1 MVTLETLEEFYK
13 HKFSGTPANIQQE
26 IGDFNVFVIEDTVSA
41 SGDVSI
47 KYARRDFYKISL
59 ITGENLFHYA
69 DKTLHVKGTSLMF
82 FNPKTPYRW
91 EPISATN
98 TGFFCIFKDAF
109 FAEKLRSNF
118 AELPM
123 FAIGG
128 KPSYILDEQQ
138 TEFAGAIF
146 RKMTQEIKSDY
157 KYKQDLLVSYITEL
171 IHFALKMEASD
182 TLYQETNANARITSV
197 FTELLERQFPIE
209 TQEQRFGLKS
219 AKDFAD
225 QLYVHVN
232 HLNRAIKETTGK
244 TTSSLIAERL
254 ATEAKVLLKHTD
266 WNISD
271 IGYCLGFAEPPH
283 FNTFFKRLTSMSPS
297 QYRAGTQT
305 RING

>member
-1 MVTLETLEEFYK
+1 MSTTETLEEFYK
-13 HKFSGTPANIQQE
+13 HKFSDTPANAQHE
-26 IGDFNVFVIEDTVSA
+26 IGDFNVFVIEDTVLP
-41 SGDVSI
+41 SGEVTI

-69 DKTLHVKGTSLMF
+69 DKTLHVKGTSLIF

-91 EPISATN
+91 EAVSATN

-109 FAEKLRSNF
+109 FVEKLRSNF
-118 AELPM
+118 ASLPM

-138 TEFAGAIF
+138 NEFAGRIF
-146 RKMTQEIKSDY
+146 RKMVEEIRSDY
-157 KYKQDLLVSYITEL
+157 KFKQDLLVSYVTEL

-182 TLYQETNANARITSV
+182 TLYQEANANARITAI

-209 TQEQRFGLKS
+209 SKRQCVSFRS

-232 HLNRAIKETTGK
+232 HLNRAVREITGK
-244 TTSSLIAERL
+244 TTSLLIAERL
-254 ATEAKVLLKHTD
+254 ASEAKALLKHTD
-266 WNISD
+266 WNIAD
-271 IGYCLGFAEPPH
+271 IGFCLGFEEPAT
-283 FNTFFKRLTSMSPS
+283 FNKFFRRHSSSTPS
-297 QYRAGTQT
+297 QYRSLA
-305 RING
+305 

>member
-1 MVTLETLEEFYK
+1 MSTMETLEEFYK
-13 HKFSGTPANIQQE
+13 HKFSGIPANTQQE
-26 IGDFNVFVIEDTVSA
+26 IGDFNVFVIEDTVLP
-41 SGDVSI
+41 SGEVTI

-69 DKTLHVKGTSLMF
+69 DKTLHVKGTSLIF

-91 EPISATN
+91 EAVSATN

-109 FAEKLRSNF
+109 FVEKLRSNF
-118 AELPM
+118 ANLPM

-128 KPSYILDEQQ
+128 KPSYILDEKQN
-138 TEFAGAIF
+138 EFASGIF
-146 RKMTQEIKSDY
+146 QKMVEEIRSDY
-157 KYKQDLLVSYITEL
+157 KFKQDLLVSYVTEL

-182 TLYQETNANARITSV
+182 TLYQEANANARITAI

-209 TQEQRFGLKS
+209 SQKQRFLFRS

-232 HLNRAIKETTGK
+232 HLNRAVREITGK
-244 TTSSLIAERL
+244 TTSLLIAERL
-254 ATEAKVLLKHTD
+254 ANEAKALLKHTD

-271 IGYCLGFAEPPH
+271 IGYCLGFEEPAH
-283 FNTFFKRLTSMSPS
+283 FNKFFKRHSSSTPS
-297 QYRAGTQT
+297 QYRSLV
-305 RING
+305 

>member
-1 MVTLETLEEFYK
+1 MSTMETLEEFYK
-13 HKFSGTPANIQQE
+13 HKFSGIPANVQHE
-26 IGDFNVFVIEDTVSA
+26 IGDFNVFVIEDTVSP
-41 SGDVSI
+41 SGEVTI

-69 DKTLHVKGTSLMF
+69 DKTLHVKGTSLIF

-91 EPISATN
+91 EPVSATN

-109 FAEKLRSNF
+109 FVEKLRSNF
-118 AELPM
+118 AKLQM

-128 KPSYILDEQQ
+128 KPSYILDEKQN
-138 TEFAGAIF
+138 EFAGGIF
-146 RKMTQEIKSDY
+146 RKMVEEIKSDY
-157 KYKQDLLVSYITEL
+157 KFKQDLLVSYVTEL

-182 TLYQETNANARITSV
+182 TLYQEANANVRITAI

-209 TQEQRFGLKS
+209 SQKQRFSFRS

-232 HLNRAIKETTGK
+232 HLNRAVREITGK
-244 TTSSLIAERL
+244 TTSLLIAERL
-254 ATEAKVLLKHTD
+254 ASEAKALLKHTD

-271 IGYCLGFAEPPH
+271 IGYCLGFEEPAH
-283 FNTFFKRLTSMSPS
+283 FNKFFRRHSSSTPS
-297 QYRAGTQT
+297 QYRSLV
-305 RING
+305 

>member
-1 MVTLETLEEFYK
+1 MSTMETLEEFYK
-13 HKFSGTPANIQQE
+13 HKFSDIPANAQQV
-26 IGDFNVFVIEDTVSA
+26 IGDFNVFVIEDTVST
-41 SGDVSI
+41 SGEVTI

-69 DKTLHVKGTSLMF
+69 DKTLHVKGTSLIF

-91 EPISATN
+91 EPVSASN

-109 FAEKLRSNF
+109 FVEKLRSNF
-118 AELPM
+118 ANLPM

-128 KPSYILDEQQ
+128 KPSYILDEKQN
-138 TEFAGAIF
+138 EFASGIF
-146 RKMTQEIKSDY
+146 QKMVEEIRSDY
-157 KYKQDLLVSYITEL
+157 KFKQDLLVSYVTEL

-182 TLYQETNANARITSV
+182 TLYQEANANARITAI

-209 TQEQRFGLKS
+209 SKKQRFSFRS

-232 HLNRAIKETTGK
+232 HLNRAVREITGK
-244 TTSSLIAERL
+244 TTSLLIAERL
-254 ATEAKVLLKHTD
+254 ASEAKALLKHTD

-271 IGYCLGFAEPPH
+271 IGYCLGFEEPAH
-283 FNTFFKRLTSMSPS
+283 FNKFFKRHSSSTPS
-297 QYRAGTQT
+297 QYRSL
-305 RING
+305 I

>member
-13 HKFSGTPANIQQE
+13 HKFSGIPANIQRE
-26 IGDFNVFVIEDTVSA
+26 IGDFNVFAIEDTVSQN
-41 SGDVSI
+41 GEISI

-69 DKTLHVKGTSLMF
+69 DKTLHVRGTSLIF
-82 FNPKTPYRW
+82 FNPRTPYRW

-118 AELPM
+118 ADLPM

-138 TEFAGAIF
+138 AAFATGIF
-146 RKMTQEIKSDY
+146 RKMTDEIGSNY

-171 IHFALKMEASD
+171 IHFALKMDASD
-182 TLYQETNANARITSV
+182 TLYQETNANMRITSV

-209 TQEQRFGLKS
+209 TQEQRFNLKS
-219 AKDFAD
+219 AKAFAE

-244 TTSSLIAERL
+244 TTSLLIAERL
-254 ATEAKVLLKHTD
+254 ATEAKALLKHTD

-271 IGYCLGFAEPPH
+271 IGYCLGFEEPPH
-283 FNTFFKRLTSMSPS
+283 FNTFFKRLTDMTPS
-297 QYRAGTQT
+297 QYRANAQMKV
-305 RING
+305 N

>member
-1 MVTLETLEEFYK
+1 MSTTETLEEFYK
-13 HKFSGTPANIQQE
+13 QKFSGIPANAQHE
-26 IGDFNVFVIEDTVSA
+26 IGDFNVFVIEEAVSP
-41 SGDVSI
+41 SGEVTI

-69 DKTLHVKGTSLMF
+69 DKTLHVKGTSLIF

-91 EPISATN
+91 EPVSATN

-109 FAEKLRSNF
+109 FVEKLRSNF
-118 AELPM
+118 ANLPM

-128 KPSYILDEQQ
+128 KPSYILDEKQN
-138 TEFAGAIF
+138 EFASGIF
-146 RKMTQEIKSDY
+146 QKMVEEIRSDY
-157 KYKQDLLVSYITEL
+157 KFKQDLLVSYVTEL

-182 TLYQETNANARITSV
+182 TLYQEANANARITAI

-209 TQEQRFGLKS
+209 SQKQRFSFRS

-232 HLNRAIKETTGK
+232 HLNRAVREITGK
-244 TTSSLIAERL
+244 TTTLLIAERL
-254 ATEAKVLLKHTD
+254 ANEAKALLKHTD

-271 IGYCLGFAEPPH
+271 IGYCLGFEEPAH
-283 FNTFFKRLTSMSPS
+283 FNKFFKRHSSATPS
-297 QYRAGTQT
+297 QYRSLT
-305 RING
+305 

>member
-1 MVTLETLEEFYK
+1 MSTMETLEEFYK
-13 HKFSGTPANIQQE
+13 HKFSGIPANVQHE
-26 IGDFNVFVIEDTVSA
+26 IGDFNVFVIEDTVSP
-41 SGDVSI
+41 SGEVTI

-69 DKTLHVKGTSLMF
+69 DKTLHVKGTSLIF

-91 EPISATN
+91 EPVSATN

-109 FAEKLRSNF
+109 FVEKLRSNF
-118 AELPM
+118 AKLPM

-128 KPSYILDEQQ
+128 KPSYILDEKQN
-138 TEFAGAIF
+138 EFAGGIF
-146 RKMTQEIKSDY
+146 RKMVEEIKSDY
-157 KYKQDLLVSYITEL
+157 KFKQDLLVSYVTEL

-182 TLYQETNANARITSV
+182 TLYQEANANVRITAI

-209 TQEQRFGLKS
+209 SQKQRFSFRS

-232 HLNRAIKETTGK
+232 HLNRAVREITGK
-244 TTSSLIAERL
+244 TTSLLIAERL
-254 ATEAKVLLKHTD
+254 ASEAKALLKHTD

-271 IGYCLGFAEPPH
+271 IGYCLGFEEPAH
-283 FNTFFKRLTSMSPS
+283 FNKFFRRHSSSTPS
-297 QYRAGTQT
+297 QYRSLV
-305 RING
+305 